1 MNNKTPLNGPC
12 FESSEK
18 PEKLV
23 FLLHGYGDNAENFIP
38 LATHLH
44 NPELNINFYAPN
56 APSFIPQY
64 PIGRQWFDLY
74 PNGINYNEASPA
86 EKEILKQDCL
96 SSLNLIK
103 DYINNLCIKYKLTH
117 KDCFIIGFSQGAMM
131 AFEFGKYVNNTFAG
145 CVLLSGRILP
155 SEDHEKKYF
164 IETPI
169 LIVHGDQ
176 DTVLEPKYFEEAC
189 KILKNHGFLFDS
201 YLMKNEGHTVSAET
215 LKLTKNFIK
224 KHMT

>member
-1 MNNKTPLNGPC
+1 MNNKKPLNGPY
-12 FESSEK
+12 FEPAEK

-38 LATHLH
+38 LARHLH
-44 NPELNINFYAPN
+44 DPKLNVNFYAPN
-56 APSFIPQY
+56 APSSIPQY

-74 PNGINYNEASPA
+74 PNGINFNESGPA

-103 DYINNLCIKYKLTH
+103 DYISNICIKYKLTH

-131 AFEFGKYVNNTFAG
+131 TFEFGKYINNTFAG
-145 CVLLSGRILP
+145 CVVLSGRILP
-155 SEDHEKKYF
+155 SEDHEKKEF
-164 IETPI
+164 IKTPI

-201 YLMKNEGHTVSAET
+201 YLIKNEGHTVSAET

>member
-1 MNNKTPLNGPC
+1 MNNKTPLNGSYL
-12 FESSEK
+12 ESSAN

-44 NPELNINFYAPN
+44 DPELNVNFYVPN
-56 APSFIPQY
+56 APSSLPQY

-74 PNGINYNEASPA
+74 PNGINFNEAGPE

-103 DYINNLCIKYKLTH
+103 DYINNLCIKYKLTD

-145 CVLLSGRILP
+145 CVLLSGRIMP
-155 SEDHEKKYF
+155 TKKYKKIPF
-164 IETPI
+164 IKTPI
-169 LIVHGDQ
+169 IIIHGDQ
-176 DTVLEPKYFEEAC
+176 DSVLDPKYFKEAC
-189 KILKNHGFLFDS
+189 NILKNNDFIFESHLIKG
-201 YLMKNEGHTVSAET
+201 EAHTISPKMLHIV
-215 LKLTKNFIK
+215 KNFIK
-224 KHMT
+224 KNL

>member
-1 MNNKTPLNGPC
+1 MNNKTPLNGPY
-12 FESSEK
+12 FEPTGNPK
-18 PEKLV
+18 KLV

-38 LATHLH
+38 LTTHLH
-44 NPELNINFYAPN
+44 NPELNINFYVPN
-56 APSFIPQY
+56 APSSIPQY
-64 PIGRQWFDLY
+64 PTGRQWFDLY
-74 PNGINYNEASPA
+74 PNGINFNEAGSA

-96 SSLNLIK
+96 SSLSLIK
-103 DYINNLCIKYKLTH
+103 DYINDLCIKHKLTL

-131 AFEFGKYVNNTFAG
+131 AFKFGKYVNDTFAG

-155 SEDHEKKYF
+155 SEDYEKKYF

-189 KILKNHGFLFDS
+189 EILKNHGFLFDS
-201 YLMKNEGHTVSAET
+201 YLMRNEGHTVSVET

>member
-1 MNNKTPLNGPC
+1 MNNKKPLNGPY
-12 FESSEK
+12 FEPTGNPK
-18 PEKLV
+18 KLV

-38 LATHLH
+38 LARHLH
-44 NPELNINFYAPN
+44 NPTLNVNFYAPN
-56 APSFIPQY
+56 APSSIPQY

-74 PNGINYNEASPA
+74 PNGINFNEAGPA

-96 SSLNLIK
+96 LSLNLIK
-103 DYINNLCIKYKLTH
+103 NYIHNLCVKYKLNH

-131 AFEFGKYVNNTFAG
+131 AFEFIKYADNAFAG

-164 IETPI
+164 IKTPI

-176 DTVLEPKYFEEAC
+176 DTVLEPKYFEEAI
-189 KILKNHGFLFDS
+189 KILKKRGFLFDS
-201 YLMKNEGHTVSAET
+201 YLMKDEGHTVTVET
-215 LKLTKNFIK
+215 LNLTKNFIK

>member
-1 MNNKTPLNGPC
+1 MKNKTPLNGPY
-12 FESSEK
+12 FESSKK

-38 LATHLH
+38 LATHL
-44 NPELNINFYAPN
+44 NDPALNINFYAPN
-56 APSFIPQY
+56 APTSIPQY
-64 PIGRQWFDLY
+64 PMGRQWFDLY
-74 PNGINYNEASPA
+74 PNGINFNEAGSA

-103 DYINNLCIKYKLTH
+103 NYINNLCIKYKLTY

-164 IETPI
+164 IKTPI

-176 DTVLEPKYFEEAC
+176 DTVLEPRYFKEAC
-189 KILKNHGFLFDS
+189 EILINHGFLFDS
-201 YLMKNEGHTVSAET
+201 YLMKNEGHIVSVET
-215 LKLTKNFIK
+215 LKLTKNYIK

>member
-1 MNNKTPLNGPC
+1 MYWIRYCAITMAAILLVANGPAIAQ
-12 FESSEK
+12 EEAIQEETVD
-18 PEKLV
+18 PLQMAYEEAV
-23 FLLHGYGDNAENFIP
+23 AIHDDGDWE
-38 LATHLH
+38 LAVKR
-44 NPELNINFYAPN
+44 Y
-56 APSFIPQY
+56 
-64 PIGRQWFDLY
+64 
-74 PNGINYNEASPA
+74 
-86 EKEILKQDCL
+86 KEILKQDCL

-103 DYINNLCIKYKLTH
+103 DYINNLCIKHKLTL

-131 AFEFGKYVNNTFAG
+131 AFEFGKYVNNALAG

-155 SEDHEKKYF
+155 SEDHEKRYF
-164 IETPI
+164 IETPV

-201 YLMKNEGHTVSAET
+201 YLLKNEVHTVSLET

>member
-12 FESSEK
+12 FESTGNPK
-18 PEKLV
+18 KLV
-23 FLLHGYGDNAENFIP
+23 FLLHGYGDNAVNFFP
-38 LATHLH
+38 LATHLYD
-44 NPELNINFYAPN
+44 PELNINFYAPN

-74 PNGINYNEASPA
+74 PNGINFTEAGPT

-103 DYINNLCIKYKLTH
+103 DYINNLCIKHKLTL

-131 AFEFGKYVNNTFAG
+131 AFEFGKYVNNALAG

-155 SEDHEKKYF
+155 SEDHEKRYF
-164 IETPI
+164 IETPV

-189 KILKNHGFLFDS
+189 EILKNHDFLFDS
-201 YLMKNEGHTVSAET
+201 YLMKNDGHTISPDT

>member
-38 LATHLH
+38 LATHLYE
-44 NPELNINFYAPN
+44 PEFNINFYAPN
-56 APSFIPQY
+56 APSSIPQY
-64 PIGRQWFDLY
+64 PAGRQWFDLY
-74 PNGINYNEASPA
+74 PNGINFNDAGSV

-103 DYINNLCIKYKLTH
+103 GYISNLCKKYKLTH

-155 SEDHEKKYF
+155 SEDHKK
-164 IETPI
+164 
-169 LIVHGDQ
+169 
-176 DTVLEPKYFEEAC
+176 
-189 KILKNHGFLFDS
+189 KIF
-201 YLMKNEGHTVSAET
+201 Y
-215 LKLTKNFIK
+215 
-224 KHMT
+224 

>member
-1 MNNKTPLNGPC
+1 MNNKTPLNGSYL
-12 FESSEK
+12 ESSEN

-38 LATHLH
+38 LATHLRD
-44 NPELNINFYAPN
+44 PELNINFYAPN

-64 PIGRQWFDLY
+64 PLGRQWFDLY
-74 PNGINYNEASPA
+74 PNGINFNEAGLA
-86 EKEILKQDCL
+86 EKEILKLDCL
-96 SSLNLIK
+96 SSLNLIR
-103 DYINNLCIKYKLTH
+103 DYINNLCVKFKLSH

-131 AFEFGKYVNNTFAG
+131 AFEFGKYVNNSFAG

-155 SEDHEKKYF
+155 SEDHEKKNF
-164 IETPI
+164 IETPL

-189 KILKNHGFLFDS
+189 EILKNQSFLFDS

>member
-1 MNNKTPLNGPC
+1 MNNKKPLNGPC
-12 FESSEK
+12 FESSGNPK
-18 PEKLV
+18 NLV

-38 LATHLH
+38 LASHLH
-44 NPELNINFYAPN
+44 DPELNVNFYAPN
-56 APSFIPQY
+56 APSSILQY

-74 PNGINYNEASPA
+74 PNGINFNEAGSA

-96 SSLNLIK
+96 SSLILIK
-103 DYINNLCIKYKLTH
+103 NYISNLCIEHKLNY

-131 AFEFGKYVNNTFAG
+131 AFEFGKYIDNAFAG

-164 IETPI
+164 NKTPI
-169 LIVHGDQ
+169 LIVHGNQ

-189 KILKNHGFLFDS
+189 EILKNHAFLFDS

>member
-1 MNNKTPLNGPC
+1 MNKKTPLNGSY
-12 FESSEK
+12 FEPSEK
-18 PEKLV
+18 PKKLV

-38 LATHLH
+38 LARHLH
-44 NPELNINFYAPN
+44 DPTLNANFYAPN
-56 APSFIPQY
+56 APSSIPQY

-74 PNGINYNEASPA
+74 PNGINFNEAGSV

-131 AFEFGKYVNNTFAG
+131 AFEFGKYVNNIFAG

-155 SEDHEKKYF
+155 SEDHEKRYF
-164 IETPI
+164 IETPV

-201 YLMKNEGHTVSAET
+201 YLMKNEVHTVSVET

>member
-1 MNNKTPLNGPC
+1 MNNKKPLNGPC
-12 FESSEK
+12 FEPTENPK
-18 PEKLV
+18 KLV

-38 LATHLH
+38 LGRYLYD
-44 NPELNINFYAPN
+44 PELNVNFYVPN
-56 APSFIPQY
+56 APSSIPQY
-64 PIGRQWFDLY
+64 PMGRQWFDLY
-74 PNGINYNEASPA
+74 PNGKNFNEAGSA

-103 DYINNLCIKYKLTH
+103 DYIKNLCIKYKLTH

-131 AFEFGKYVNNTFAG
+131 AFEFGKYIDTIFDG

-164 IETPI
+164 IKTPI

-176 DTVLEPKYFEEAC
+176 DTVLEPKYFEEAI
-189 KILKNHGFLFDS
+189 KILKKQGFLFDS
-201 YLMKNEGHTVSAET
+201 YLMKNEGHTVPVET

>member
-1 MNNKTPLNGPC
+1 MNNKKPLNGPS
-12 FESSEK
+12 FEPTEN

-23 FLLHGYGDNAENFIP
+23 FLLHGYGDNAENFMP
-38 LATHLH
+38 LSEHLH
-44 NPELNINFYAPN
+44 DPKLNVNFYAPN
-56 APSFIPQY
+56 APSSIPQY

-74 PNGINYNEASPA
+74 PNGKNFNEAGSI
-86 EKEILKQDCL
+86 EKEIMKKDCI

-103 DYINNLCIKYKLTH
+103 NYIKKICIKYKLNY
-117 KDCFIIGFSQGAMM
+117 KDCFIVGFSQGAMM
-131 AFEFGKYVNNTFAG
+131 VYEFGKYVDNIFAG

-155 SEDHEKKYF
+155 SEDHKKKCF
-164 IETPI
+164 IKTPI

-176 DTVLEPKYFEEAC
+176 DTVLDPKYFEEAN
-189 KILKNHGFLFDS
+189 KILKNQGFLFDS
-201 YLMKNEGHTVSAET
+201 YLMKNEGHIISAET

>member
-1 MNNKTPLNGPC
+1 MNKKKLLNGPY
-12 FESSEK
+12 FESSGNPK
-18 PEKLV
+18 KLV
-23 FLLHGYGDNAENFIP
+23 FLLHGYGDNGENFIP
-38 LATHLH
+38 LASHLH
-44 NPELNINFYAPN
+44 DPELNVNFYAPN
-56 APSFIPQY
+56 APSSVPQY

-74 PNGINYNEASPA
+74 PNGINFNEAGSA

-103 DYINNLCIKYKLTH
+103 NYINNLCTKYKLTH

-131 AFEFGKYVNNTFAG
+131 AFEFGKYVNDTFAG

-155 SEDHEKKYF
+155 SEDHEKRYF
-164 IETPI
+164 IETPV

-189 KILKNHGFLFDS
+189 EILKNHDFLFDS
-201 YLMKNEGHTVSAET
+201 YLMKNEGHTISPDT